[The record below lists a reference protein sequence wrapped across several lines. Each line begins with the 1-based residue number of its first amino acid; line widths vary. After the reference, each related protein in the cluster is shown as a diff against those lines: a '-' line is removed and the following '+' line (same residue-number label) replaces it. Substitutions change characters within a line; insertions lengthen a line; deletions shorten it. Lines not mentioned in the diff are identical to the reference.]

1 MFKRIK
7 QPTNGTSAE
16 VHPKTRTAAPTHTTQ
31 PAQDEETRKHGIIE
45 AQRLEKTAKIIR
57 SNHQPNTML
66 TKPCHRIIKVGKHH
80 ENHLVQ
86 TSTQLPTDYNRRL
99 SGLCL
104 WSPTV
109 VLQFFIGTQ
118 HCFALEIHRE
128 VSSSAALLL
137 QGNKRVQGLN
147 WKREFEWE
155 GTSTLLNST
164 QGALGRTSSGKS
176 ARGKHLLLF
185 WREERRKKN
194 TQNGELFQISRSW
207 TKGQFLL
214 LLRSDR
220 NTSVPFMW
228 LQRSSLAAG
237 WAPARHCPPA

>member
-7 QPTNGTSAE
+7 QPTNGMNAE

-128 VSSSAALLL
+128 VSSSTALLL

-147 WKREFEWE
+147 CKREFE
-155 GTSTLLNST
+155 
-164 QGALGRTSSGKS
+164 
-176 ARGKHLLLF
+176 
-185 WREERRKKN
+185 
-194 TQNGELFQISRSW
+194 
-207 TKGQFLL
+207 
-214 LLRSDR
+214 
-220 NTSVPFMW
+220 
-228 LQRSSLAAG
+228 
-237 WAPARHCPPA
+237 

>member
-128 VSSSAALLL
+128 VSSSTALLL

-147 WKREFEWE
+147 CKREFEWE

-185 WREERRKKN
+185 WREERRKKKHK
-194 TQNGELFQISRSW
+194 TE
-207 TKGQFLL
+207 
-214 LLRSDR
+214 
-220 NTSVPFMW
+220 
-228 LQRSSLAAG
+228 SSSKSLG
-237 WAPARHCPPA
+237 LEPRDNSFFYCVQTEIRVCH